1 MELTHDSFYRG
12 ESSQFNN
19 WWKNW
24 KWNCIFTSESSLIC
38 LLSPDR
44 HWLLQLLH
52 QCWMLFICTHHV
64 CCILHVCWVIKHWD
78 RLQTLKLSPTIR
90 GCILRSDGLAYQC
103 HYKSYSR
110 FASLILTDLHSS
122 KKKGA
127 WDVIVCIS
135 KCYSFSLSWMFTL
148 NLDKERSYLQLPPP
162 GGRKDENQLSLM
174 ALGPVFWPETI
185 STDVW
190 GYKLCLFLY
199 FTLHPTETGFVLVF
213 CCLSWPGHSHKR
225 ESHAILSK

>member
-12 ESSQFNN
+12 ESSEFSN

-122 KKKGA
+122 KKR
-127 WDVIVCIS
+127 
-135 KCYSFSLSWMFTL
+135 
-148 NLDKERSYLQLPPP
+148 KERGMLLSTFPSVIHSVFPECSHWIWTKNAHICSFLLLE
-162 GGRKDENQLSLM
+162 GGRMKIN
-174 ALGPVFWPETI
+174 
-185 STDVW
+185 
-190 GYKLCLFLY
+190 
-199 FTLHPTETGFVLVF
+199 
-213 CCLSWPGHSHKR
+213 
-225 ESHAILSK
+225 